1 MDDLYI
7 IDISNIMHRAFHV
20 HQDLTTPDG
29 FPTGAIH
36 GTFSML
42 CNMIHKY
49 DISNMLICYD
59 HPGEESLRK
68 SIYPGYKASRGKRGS
83 ISAQEKIIRKIIE
96 LLDICTIEMPG
107 YEADDLIASAARHFK
122 SQQNIVIVTGDK
134 DLLQL
139 IDTNVTVLDTM
150 KKCFYG
156 EAEVMKKFGVKADQ
170 ISDFLAIAGDK
181 VDDIPGVAGVGKA
194 GASKLLAKYGTLDGV
209 YDNVS
214 EIPGALGRKM
224 ITGKD
229 DAFLSRKLSHL
240 YDVEL
245 APDLD
250 TTVMPKYNEDLL
262 GLFAKLHFVANTKKL
277 TKLWGK
283 T

>member
-1 MDDLYI
+1 MDDIYI
-7 IDISNIMHRAFHV
+7 VDISNIMHRAFHV
-20 HQDLTTPDG
+20 HQDLSTPDG

-42 CNMIHKY
+42 CGMIQKY
-49 DISNMLICYD
+49 DIKNMLICYD
-59 HPGEESLRK
+59 HPGGESLRK
-68 SIYPGYKASRGKRGS
+68 SIYPGYKASRSTRGS
-83 ISAQEKIIRKIIE
+83 ISAQELIIRKIVE
-96 LLDICTIEMPG
+96 LLGICAIEMPG
-107 YEADDLIASAARHFK
+107 YEADDMIASAVRYYK
-122 SQQNIVIVTGDK
+122 SQHNVVIVTGDK

-156 EAEVMKKFGVKADQ
+156 ETEVDKKFGVKPHQ

-181 VDDIPGVAGVGKA
+181 VDDIPGVAGVGKV
-194 GASKLLAKYGTLDGV
+194 GASKLLAKYGTLEGI
-209 YDNVS
+209 YDNVGDIS
-214 EIPGALGRKM
+214 GALGKKM
-224 ITGKD
+224 VAGKE
-229 DAFLSRKLSHL
+229 DAFLRKKLSHL

-250 TTVMPKYNEDLL
+250 ITVNPKYNEDLL
-262 GLFAKLHFVANTKKL
+262 TLFNKLGFVANTKKL
-277 TKLWGK
+277 TKLWGR